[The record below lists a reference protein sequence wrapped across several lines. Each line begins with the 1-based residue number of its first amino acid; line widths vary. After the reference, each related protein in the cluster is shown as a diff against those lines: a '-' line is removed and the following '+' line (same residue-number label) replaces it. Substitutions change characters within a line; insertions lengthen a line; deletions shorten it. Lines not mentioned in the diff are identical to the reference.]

1 MLRWISTAA
10 GCLWVVVAMG
20 CAAGPTSVTTDPGGA
35 FITVNNV
42 GVGTA
47 PINYTFDFSKQ
58 PAYEVKASKTGYF
71 DASATLNS
79 EMVGVTNGVLNLAL
93 QEDESYGVTTTTD
106 ATNRWL
112 KIEIAPNIT
121 QAEAWQKIVDA
132 VTERYAVIE
141 QMDSSSGYLRSVP
154 TSRTFKHPVYGTRTI
169 RTQFVGDIASSNPLV
184 YKMQISSQISTPDG
198 GWTPFD
204 RVFKEDAQMVEEL
217 QSRLGTK

>member
-1 MLRWISTAA
+1 MLRWMSTLA
-10 GCLWVVVAMG
+10 GCVLIAITATA
-20 CAAGPTSVTTDPGGA
+20 CSFNPTAITTDPGGA
-35 FITVNNV
+35 FITINNV
-42 GVGTA
+42 GIGTA

-58 PAYEVKASKTGYF
+58 PAYEIKATKTGYF
-71 DASATLNS
+71 DATTTLNS
-79 EMVGVTNGVLNLAL
+79 GMVGVNNGILNLAL
-93 QEDESYGVTTTTD
+93 QEDESYGVTTVTD

-112 KIEIAPNIT
+112 KIEIAPKIT

-184 YKMQISSQISTPDG
+184 YKNADQLSNLNARRRLDTV
-198 GWTPFD
+198 
-204 RVFKEDAQMVEEL
+204 R
-217 QSRLGTK
+217 SRLQRRRSDG